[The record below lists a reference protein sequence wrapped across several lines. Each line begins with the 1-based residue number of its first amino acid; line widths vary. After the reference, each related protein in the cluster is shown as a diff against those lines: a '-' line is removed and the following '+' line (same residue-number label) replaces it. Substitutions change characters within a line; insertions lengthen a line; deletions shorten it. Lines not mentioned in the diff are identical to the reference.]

1 MYRGNVLSTT
11 LTLDVDVAALY
22 PFDRIVDYLTYP
34 GSLTTPGCF
43 ETVNWLIA
51 GSPMSISLK
60 QLDELRLAEHS
71 EGHVIGYN
79 NRPVQPLHG
88 RQISATSS
96 GVQKVLSS
104 NADWDATCNH
114 GMNDAADD
122 LAAHAAAIAAQVFPT
137 TTPTPAPPQY
147 IGLMTSRTILQ
158 SLVTQAIPA
167 EIECKHRDSMLGILI
182 LALVLVFLALV
193 TIVLVFGLR
202 YLDKSRQMR
211 FGMESSPSSVA
222 ATLLGKD
229 TDQLRAKVS
238 KIESSIA
245 GLDKMNKNVESA
257 STTCMDNNKALNS
270 LDDQLTS
277 LSGSAALSANQD
289 KTPASK
295 KELED
300 VRKKVDK
307 AAQMARSF
315 EQAANNTSTTSG
327 SSADLAEVRE
337 KLDMLIG
344 LVKIQKL

>member
-1 MYRGNVLSTT
+1 
-11 LTLDVDVAALY
+11 
-22 PFDRIVDYLTYP
+22 
-34 GSLTTPGCF
+34 
-43 ETVNWLIA
+43 
-51 GSPMSISLK
+51 
-60 QLDELRLAEHS
+60 
-71 EGHVIGYN
+71 
-79 NRPVQPLHG
+79 
-88 RQISATSS
+88 
-96 GVQKVLSS
+96 
-104 NADWDATCNH
+104 
-114 GMNDAADD
+114 
-122 LAAHAAAIAAQVFPT
+122 
-137 TTPTPAPPQY
+137 
-147 IGLMTSRTILQ
+147 
-158 SLVTQAIPA
+158 
-167 EIECKHRDSMLGILI
+167 
-182 LALVLVFLALV
+182 
-193 TIVLVFGLR
+193 
-202 YLDKSRQMR
+202 
-211 FGMESSPSSVA
+211 MESSPSSVA